1 MSLGGD
7 GNPGTGAGLPLW
19 SSRRTLQATL
29 QGANSHLDKQPA
41 HYEKANPPKG
51 GDAKLQGLRLKHSA
65 TTASCRNRNLP
76 SSLFGP
82 WTCCSSDVHGL
93 FIWQANG
100 VNGVSRVAIQARLL
114 RDRSIVRAPI
124 LATLV
129 VGTVA
134 IGACAG
140 SPTLAPQLQPTV
152 AEFQSTPSA
161 SDPDPEDEATVTLT
175 GWLSIVWNDE
185 PHFFLTQDDGQ
196 TVEVLLDERLTQSFG
211 GPLALDRSRVVV
223 LAMVNPEFLNVFQA
237 LSIEIEAGG

>member
-1 MSLGGD
+1 
-7 GNPGTGAGLPLW
+7 
-19 SSRRTLQATL
+19 
-29 QGANSHLDKQPA
+29 
-41 HYEKANPPKG
+41 
-51 GDAKLQGLRLKHSA
+51 
-65 TTASCRNRNLP
+65 
-76 SSLFGP
+76 
-82 WTCCSSDVHGL
+82 
-93 FIWQANG
+93 
-100 VNGVSRVAIQARLL
+100 LL
-114 RDRSIVRAPI
+114 RDRPIVRAPI

-134 IGACAG
+134 FGGCG
-140 SPTLAPQLQPTV
+140 GGPSPTPQLQPTA
-152 AEFQSTPSA
+152 AEIQSTPSA

-223 LAMVNPEFLNVFQA
+223 LAMVNPEFPNVFQA